1 MRLRTLGG
9 FITALLVVSCSSG
22 AQVEEVQEPKERL
35 ADVKAEEE
43 TSASTVRPAV
53 TTRVIE
59 VPPVATTT

>member
-1 MRLRTLGG
+1 M
-9 FITALLVVSCSSG
+9 
-22 AQVEEVQEPKERL
+22 EEVQEPKERL

-59 VPPVATTT
+59 VPPVATTTEIPTTTTRFAQTSL